1 MPIDPRIA
9 LGVQPVQMP
18 NFLEMAG
25 QFANVRQ
32 SQAAEQNNLA
42 LLAQRQREERDIE
55 AVRNYMSSPGFNAQN
70 PNLIGEL
77 GRLAP
82 TQGPALAKGIFDVQ
96 AAKQAAT
103 KAALETSSATNA
115 KSLQTIASFDN
126 PLQAWANI
134 AMEERKG
141 LDPQKAAAVRQSLKQ
156 AMAAGPTGFRD
167 WQVSTLRKLLPV
179 EDQLKQQFTNVGTG
193 QEELIVAAPAVP
205 GSGQAPKVIFRTP
218 KEMTDAEKT
227 RAALDRQAEARQQ
240 NQVNFEQ
247 QKVTP
252 LPTKP
257 GYGTTPRG
265 TVVPLIY
272 QGNENLPETVTR
284 NPETGDYVYT
294 DRDLTGQEFNV
305 ADPAKKARK
314 VLIDVL
320 GYGSQDFSD
329 FISVLKAAPS
339 GLLDSTIK
347 RAESAANISRSERQ
361 ALAKLEVL
369 ASAVLLTQMDFQ
381 LGYQISNDDRKEF
394 SRLSGDMANPEKTVG
409 ERLAAGEQ
417 FINLMTR
424 LGQMPDDGY
433 KPFEDK
439 GLPGQR
445 TGGAPRTLSGTN
457 LTVPTPPGQGT
468 VTRAPPAALNYT
480 PEEAAAA
487 LKLYGVVQ

>member
-82 TQGPALAKGIFDVQ
+82 TQGPALAKGIFDVRAAEQ
-96 AAKQAAT
+96 AAN
-103 KAALETSSATNA
+103 KAALETSSATNT

-179 EDQLKQQFTNVGTG
+179 EEQLKQQFTTVSTG
-193 QEELIVAAPAVP
+193 REDQIVASPALAGGGRGP
-205 GSGQAPKVIFRTP
+205 EVIFRAP
-218 KEMTDAEKT
+218 KEMSDKEKQELANANRRLNAELAKIDQDMLVQLNELEPVPGMPGMFENAQGQIVAPTFSAPNAAPEATKGKDGYRVDASG
-227 RAALDRQAEARQQ
+227 LH
-240 NQVNFEQ
+240 N
-247 QKVTP
+247 TP
-252 LPTKP
+252 LQEADSAMKSRSVLRSV
-257 GYGTTPRG
+257 GYGTKDFD
-265 TVVPLIY
+265 
-272 QGNENLPETVTR
+272 NLLNTIR
-284 NPETGDYVYT
+284 
-294 DRDLTGQEFNV
+294 
-305 ADPAKKARK
+305 
-314 VLIDVL
+314 
-320 GYGSQDFSD
+320 SS
-329 FISVLKAAPS
+329 PS
-339 GLLDSTIK
+339 GLGAKLMADAKASVGVSDP
-347 RAESAANISRSERQ
+347 ARQ
-361 ALAKLEVL
+361 ALSKLEVIM
-369 ASAVLLTQMDFQ
+369 SQLTFAALQGKLGSGVSNIDVQ
-381 LGYQISNDDRKEF
+381 LIKE
-394 SRLSGDMANPEKTVG
+394 LSGAVGDPTKTVAD
-409 ERLAAGEQ
+409 RLAAFEE
-417 FINLMTR
+417 FTNVMRRVAYL
-424 LGQMPDDGY
+424 PDDGY
-433 KPFEDK
+433 DPF
-439 GLPGQR
+439 
-445 TGGAPRTLSGTN
+445 TGRGSTGTTTAPRTLSGTN

-468 VTRAPPAALNYT
+468 VTRAPPPALSYT
-480 PEEAAAA
+480 PEEADAA
-487 LKLYGVVQ
+487 LRKFGVIQ